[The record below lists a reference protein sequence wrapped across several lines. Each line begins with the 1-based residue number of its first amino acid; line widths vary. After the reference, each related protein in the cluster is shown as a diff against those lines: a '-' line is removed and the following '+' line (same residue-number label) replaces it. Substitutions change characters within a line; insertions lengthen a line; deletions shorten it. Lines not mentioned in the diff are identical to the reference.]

1 MEILIFIGIIVG
13 ILTIFIG
20 GGILGWVLKV
30 IGMIFSFLWDGC
42 LSSMGCVTW
51 IIIGFLI
58 LLVLAL

>member
-1 MEILIFIGIIVG
+1 MEIILIFIGAC
-13 ILTIFIG
+13 LFFFFG
-20 GGILGWVLKV
+20 GLFGWVLKV